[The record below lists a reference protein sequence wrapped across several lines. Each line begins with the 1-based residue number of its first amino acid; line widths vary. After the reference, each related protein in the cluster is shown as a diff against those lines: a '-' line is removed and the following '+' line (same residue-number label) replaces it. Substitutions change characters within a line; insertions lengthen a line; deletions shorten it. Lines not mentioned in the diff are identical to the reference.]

1 MTDYSLNL
9 PISPENKLI
18 PIYNSRGDIGAF
30 LLYPYI
36 FNTQGEWIGW
46 VAGNRTVF
54 SVHGHQVGILSKD
67 PRILRKR
74 EVADG
79 IERRKPPDP
88 PPPIRVPATL
98 PLAPQLPEIT
108 FNMID
113 VLDEAPDL
121 MPPIDFGDLRDD
133 MD

>member
-1 MTDYSLNL
+1 MTENSTDH
-9 PISPENKLI
+9 PISPEKKLI

-30 LLYPYI
+30 LLFPYI

-46 VAGNRTVF
+46 VTVDRIVF
-54 SVHGHQVGILSKD
+54 SVHGHQVGTLSKD

-74 EVADG
+74 EVSDG
-79 IERRKPPDP
+79 IRRQKPPEP

-108 FNMID
+108 INIID
-113 VLDEAPDL
+113 VLDEAPEL
-121 MPPIDFGDLRDD
+121 LPPVDFGDLRDD